1 MKKGGMRSRFKK
13 LTFVQIIIDSVKDF
27 ADSDSMIFAAGTAFY
42 TLFSMPALLIILL
55 NIGTTFYQEEQIR
68 QEILAQV
75 ASVVGSEGAAT
86 LDGIMS
92 NLSMEFEGVLANIIA
107 ISILSFSATTVFIGL
122 QNSLNHIWHLKAKP
136 ERGWLKFII
145 NRLMSFLLVVILGF
159 LLLASLILDALVVI
173 IFNYFSY
180 LLEDFSRVLIQ
191 ISHFILAQGLIVV
204 IFALMYKILPDAKV
218 KWKDTWLG
226 AFVTM
231 LLFAIGK
238 FLIGLFMSTIDLGTS
253 YGTAG
258 SLVVLLVW
266 IYYSI
271 VIFLFGAQ
279 ITYYIA
285 EKMGGNIIPIAQA
298 IKVELREIEEPNQEV

>member
-1 MKKGGMRSRFKK
+1 MKRGGRIRRRIRK
-13 LTFVQIIIDSVKDF
+13 LTFVQIIVDSVKDF

-42 TLFSMPALLIILL
+42 TIFSLPALLIILL
-55 NIGTTFYQEEQIR
+55 NIGTTFYQEQKIR
-68 QEILAQV
+68 EEILSQV
-75 ASVVGSEGAAT
+75 EVLVGTEGAIT

-92 NLSMEFEGVLANIIA
+92 NLTLEFEGVIANVIA
-107 ISILSFSATTVFIGL
+107 IAILSFSATTVFIGL

-145 NRLMSFLLVVILGF
+145 NRLMSFALVVLLGF
-159 LLLASLILDALVVI
+159 LLLFSLVIEALTLIV
-173 IFNYFSY
+173 FNYFVFHFEY
-180 LLEDFSRVLIQ
+180 LTKLLIQ
-191 ISHFILAQGLIVV
+191 ISNFTLAQGLIVV

-218 KWKDTWLG
+218 EWRDTWLG
-226 AFVTM
+226 SFVTM
-231 LLFAIGK
+231 LLFAFGK
-238 FLIGLFMSTIDLGTS
+238 YLIGLFLATTNLGTS

-258 SLVVLLVW
+258 SLVLLLVW

-285 EKMGGNIIPIAQA
+285 EKMGGNIKPIPQA
-298 IKVELREIEEPNQEV
+298 IKVELKEIVD